1 MRLWNNI
8 VLEDPW
14 FLLLLLLIPLFLYWH
29 YFRKK
34 GGLSSI
40 KMTNLSAI
48 KSSGW
53 MTWLRHLLFLL
64 KIAAFTLL
72 VFALARPQRALQ
84 DESINS
90 EGIDIVIAMDV
101 SGSML
106 ARDFQPDRLEASKF
120 LGQQFIDKRPF
131 DRIGLVVFAAESFTQ
146 CPITSDHQVLKKLF
160 SEVKNGYLE
169 DGTAIGMGLAT
180 SVSRLKESKAAS
192 KVVVLMTD
200 GVNNSGFIDPS
211 TAAETAKQFG
221 IKVYTIGVG
230 TEGTAPYP
238 VKNFFGSSLRNIK
251 VEIDEELLEDIAD
264 QTGGKYFRAKDN
276 RGLQQI
282 YNEIDRLEKTEIEVT
297 RIKRYSELFHNLAI
311 WALVCGVLYLLLN
324 YTLLRR
330 IS

>member
-8 VLEDPW
+8 ILEDPW
-14 FLLLLLLIPLFLYWH
+14 FLALLLLIPLFIYWR

-34 GGLSSI
+34 GNLSSI
-40 KMTNLSAI
+40 KMTNLSAVT
-48 KSSGW
+48 KSGLLG
-53 MTWLRHLLFLL
+53 WLRHLLFLL
-64 KIAAFTLL
+64 KIAAFSLLTL
-72 VFALARPQRALQ
+72 AMARPQKALQ
-84 DESINS
+84 DENINS

-120 LGQQFIDKRPF
+120 LGKQFIEKRPF

-146 CPITSDHQVLKKLF
+146 CPITSDHEVLKSLF
-160 SEVKNGYLE
+160 TDVKNGYLE

-192 KVVVLMTD
+192 KVVVLLTD

-211 TAAETAKQFG
+211 TAAETAKKFG

-230 TEGTAPYP
+230 TDGTAPFP
-238 VKNFFGSSLRNIK
+238 VKNFFGTSLRNIK
-251 VEIDEELLEDIAD
+251 VEIDEDLLKDIAD
-264 QTGGKYFRAKDN
+264 KTGGKYFRAKDN

-282 YNEIDRLEKTEIEVT
+282 YNEIDRLEKTEVEVT
-297 RIKRYSELFHNLAI
+297 RIKRHSELFHGFAI
-311 WALVCGVLYLLLN
+311 WALVCGVVYLLLN
-324 YTLLRR
+324 FTVFRK
-330 IS
+330 IG

>member
-1 MRLWNNI
+1 MRIWNNI
-8 VLEDPW
+8 TLEDPW
-14 FLLLLLLIPLFLYWH
+14 FLLLLLLIPFFIYWR
-29 YFRKK
+29 YFRKRSA
-34 GGLSSI
+34 LSSI
-40 KMTNLSAI
+40 KMTNLGSLKSA
-48 KSSGW
+48 GW
-53 MTWLRHLLFLL
+53 LARLRHFLFFLQL
-64 KIAAFTLL
+64 AAFTLL
-72 VFALARPQRALQ
+72 TLAMTRPQTALQ

-146 CPITSDHQVLKKLF
+146 CPITSDHEVLKKLF

-311 WALVCGVLYLLLN
+311 WALVCGVVYLLLN
-324 YTLLRR
+324 YTVMRR
-330 IS
+330 IG

>member
-1 MRLWNNI
+1 LRLWNNI
-8 VLEDPW
+8 TLEDPW
-14 FLLLLLLIPLFLYWH
+14 FLLLLLLLPLFVYLR

-34 GGLSSI
+34 DGHSAM
-40 KMTNLSAI
+40 KMPDLSAVTGRSWI
-48 KSSGW
+48 GR
-53 MTWLRHLLFLL
+53 LRPLLFILQLL
-64 KIAAFTLL
+64 AFSLLTIAM
-72 VFALARPQRALQ
+72 ARPQKALQ
-84 DESINS
+84 NENINS

-146 CPITSDHQVLKKLF
+146 CPITSDHEVLKKLF
-160 SEVKNGYLE
+160 SEVKNGFLE

-180 SVSRLKESKAAS
+180 SISRLKESKAAS

-200 GVNNSGFIDPS
+200 GVNNSGFIDPA

-230 TEGTAPYP
+230 SEGTAPYP
-238 VKNFFGSSLRNIK
+238 VKNFFGNSLRNIK
-251 VEIDEELLEDIAD
+251 VEIDEELLEDIAE
-264 QTGGKYFRAKDN
+264 QTGGRYFRAKDN

-282 YNEIDRLEKTEIEVT
+282 YNEIDRLEKTEVEVT
-297 RIKRYSELFHNLAI
+297 RVKRYSELFHGFAT
-311 WALVCGVLYLLLN
+311 WALICGLMYLFLN
-324 YTLLRR
+324 FTILRR
-330 IS
+330 IG

>member
-14 FLLLLLLIPLFLYWH
+14 FLLLLLLLPFFIYWR
-29 YFRKK
+29 YFRKT
-34 GGLSSI
+34 GA
-40 KMTNLSAI
+40 LSAI
-48 KSSGW
+48 KMNNLGSVTSAGW
-53 MTWLRHLLFLL
+53 LARIRHFLFFLQL
-64 KIAAFTLL
+64 AAFTLL
-72 VFALARPQRALQ
+72 TLAMTRPQTALQ

-106 ARDFQPDRLEASKF
+106 ARDFNPDRLEASKF
-120 LGQQFIDKRPF
+120 LGKQFIDKRPF

-146 CPITSDHQVLKKLF
+146 CPITSDHEVLKKLF
-160 SEVKNGYLE
+160 TEVKNGYLE

-238 VKNFFGSSLRNIK
+238 VKNFFGSSVRNIK
-251 VEIDEELLEDIAD
+251 VEIDEELLKDIAD

-311 WALVCGVLYLLLN
+311 WALVCGITYLLLN
-324 YTLLRR
+324 FTIMRR
-330 IS
+330 IG